1 MSLQP
6 TSNYVNGLFKNN
18 NIKKVLKTETVNETK
33 RNAFKAIV
41 RAFIAKE
48 DEYKLQMNA
57 MYFMDP
63 RFTQKYFEVYSSYLM
78 LMSTVDEIKRFIE
91 ANRDILLSVS
101 NIKENL
107 AKVNGLSFQELPY
120 PSLGNFSSFK
130 SDITKI
136 FKPTTATSSP
146 PPTPADEAFTAYVKN
161 SGLVEFVGKPSKNQT
176 LFEVIVS
183 KYIKDKRVKNGL
195 MRMIK
200 QYNQFKHKIFSL
212 LKMDNDKYGY
222 GLLAYGFLFSY
233 DNASILREGD
243 DANIF
248 LNKGLYNMGDTY
260 VDVEETSKAMNTMI
274 FHLGSE
280 MNRWIDYFQNQNHK
294 DITFYE
300 LLLRALEMDLCG
312 LRFFLYYVNPK
323 YLKFFL
329 KEKAKIDQSY
339 HTFLESYA
347 MNRDSIS
354 GVGEDMPIFKNAFQN
369 TNGLFKP
376 FGIES

>member
-1 MSLQP
+1 MSVPP
-6 TSNYVNGLFKNN
+6 TNPNYVNGLFKNN
-18 NIKKVLKTETVNETK
+18 NIKKVLKTETVNNSK

-41 RAFIAKE
+41 RAFIASG

-120 PSLGNFSSFK
+120 EFK

-136 FKPTTATSSP
+136 FPSGNSTSP
-146 PPTPADEAFTAYVKN
+146 PPPADKAFTAYVKN
-161 SGLVEFVGKPSKNQT
+161 SGLVEFVGKPSQNQT

-195 MRMIK
+195 MKMIK

-212 LKMDNDKYGY
+212 LKMDDDKYGY

-243 DANIF
+243 DVNIF
-248 LNKGLYNMGDTY
+248 LNKGLYNLGDTY

-280 MNRWIDYFQNQNHK
+280 MNRWIDYFHNQNHK

-354 GVGEDMPIFKNAFQN
+354 GVSEDMPIFKNAFQN

-376 FGIES
+376 FGIEL

>member
-1 MSLQP
+1 MSVSP
-6 TSNYVNGLFKNN
+6 TNLNYVNRLFKNN
-18 NIKKVLKTETVNETK
+18 NIKKVLKIKEDETVNQTK
-33 RNAFKAIV
+33 RDAFKAIV
-41 RAFIAKE
+41 RAFIASG

-63 RFTQKYFEVYSSYLM
+63 RFTQKYFETYSSYLM

-107 AKVNGLSFQELPY
+107 AKVNGLLFQELPY

-136 FKPTTATSSP
+136 FKSTT
-146 PPTPADEAFTAYVKN
+146 DKAFTAYVKN

-195 MRMIK
+195 MKMIK

-212 LKMDNDKYGY
+212 LKMDDSNYGY

-248 LNKGLYNMGDTY
+248 LNKGLYNLGDTY

-280 MNRWIDYFQNQNHK
+280 MNRWIDYFHNQNHK

-354 GVGEDMPIFKNAFQN
+354 SVSEDMPIFKNAFQS

-376 FGIES
+376 FGIEL

>member
-1 MSLQP
+1 MSANNKNL
-6 TSNYVNGLFKNN
+6 NKIFRKLKNNGKYNEFKND
-18 NIKKVLKTETVNETK
+18 IKKVLKQNPDYDK
-33 RNAFKAIV
+33 FKAIV
-41 RAFIAKE
+41 RAFIASG

-63 RFTQKYFEVYSSYLM
+63 RFTQKYFETYSSYLM

-120 PSLGNFSSFK
+120 PSLGNLSSFK
-130 SDITKI
+130 SDISKI
-136 FKPTTATSSP
+136 FKNGDVNNSFTT
-146 PPTPADEAFTAYVKN
+146 YVKN

-212 LKMDNDKYGY
+212 LKMDDDKYGY

-248 LNKGLYNMGDTY
+248 LNKGLYNMGDTF

-274 FHLGSE
+274 FHLGSD
-280 MNRWIDYFQNQNHK
+280 MNRWIDYFHNQNHK

-300 LLLRALEMDLCG
+300 LILRALEMDLCG

-339 HTFLESYA
+339 HTFLVSYE

-354 GVGEDMPIFKNAFQN
+354 SVSEDMPIFKNAFQN

-376 FGIES
+376 FGIEL